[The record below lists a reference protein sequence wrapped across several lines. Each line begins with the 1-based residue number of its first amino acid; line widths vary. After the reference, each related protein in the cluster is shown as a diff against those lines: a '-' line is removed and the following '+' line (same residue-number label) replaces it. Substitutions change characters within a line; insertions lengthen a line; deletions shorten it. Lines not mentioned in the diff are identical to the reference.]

1 MPDGKQLSTIS
12 NGNVAVA
19 VREFLTSCPVAQR
32 MFERMPNE
40 IPIKAVE
47 AVLKSDQDIK
57 TPAQSIR
64 SLEPSVKQFASVYGE
79 RALAA
84 LVLSHLSLVEDLANV
99 ARPMKPEG
107 MAMLAKNVTQLL
119 LEEDVSIN
127 LADLQIIADRL
138 VNGDAGQIFGGLNSQ
153 TVLKAFNDYICEKA
167 SEFVTWRKE
176 KANEHDFGN
185 FGSTRSRELSRL
197 KDQQAMK
204 LYLEG
209 TLKKDIKQ

>member
-1 MPDGKQLSTIS
+1 MPDSKQLSTIS
-12 NGNVAVA
+12 NGNVAVT

-79 RALAA
+79 RTLSA
-84 LVLSHLSLVEDLANV
+84 LVLSHLSLVEDMANV
-99 ARPMKPEG
+99 ARPMKPES

-138 VNGDAGQIFGGLNSQ
+138 VKGDAGQIFGGLNSQ

-167 SEFVTWRKE
+167 SEFVTWREE
-176 KANEHDFGN
+176 KAKEHGFGS